1 MGHES
6 GGSSPAGRGHPTLI
20 TGGHLFDTE
29 RPFEVG
35 DLLIEDGAIAR
46 AGGRIDAP
54 GADVIDAGGQVVM
67 PGLINAHTHS
77 NQSIEKGLCDA
88 LPLDA
93 WMVVASYGGAGA
105 TLEPKDL
112 YLSTMVG
119 ALEMLE
125 TGTTAVLDCP
135 RCEGRWFDE
144 GMDRVMS
151 AYADVGMRANVAA
164 QYSDL
169 DFLGSLPLALIGEQ
183 RPDKRTAAVPE
194 LLGRIEPYLER
205 WTGRHPRLRPM
216 LGPSSLPRCSVEL
229 FEASIALARKRGVAL
244 HTHLLSAKSQVPV
257 ARERYGGSTVE
268 FLRRIGALEPWTSF
282 AHAIWLDDREID
294 LLAGSGTMVVHN
306 PVSNLKLG
314 AGIAPVPALLAA
326 GVPVGLGT
334 DGASSNDSQNM
345 FETLKAAAIVQRPVV
360 ARGRWPSAMDA
371 LRMCWDGGARALGQ
385 KVGRLASGYR
395 ADIVLLRTG
404 GLRIGPKDQV
414 ANQLVYAELG
424 RSVETVLVE
433 GEVVVRGGRVV
444 SVDAD
449 AIRRDA
455 QRLVEGIWS
464 SLAERERR
472 FGEVAP
478 MLERLEREVRALPVG
493 FSRFCD

>member
-1 MGHES
+1 MSAES
-6 GGSSPAGRGHPTLI
+6 GTTGEPTLVR
-20 TGGHLFDTE
+20 GGHLFDLE
-29 RPFEVG
+29 RPFEVA
-35 DLLIEDGAIAR
+35 DLLIEDGAISHV
-46 AGGRIDAP
+46 GGGIEAP
-54 GADVIDAGGQVVM
+54 GARVIDAAGRIVM

-105 TLEPKDL
+105 TLRPEDL

-125 TGTTAVLDCP
+125 GGTTAVLDCP
-135 RCEGRWFDE
+135 RCDTRWFDE
-144 GMDRVMS
+144 GMDRIMG

-169 DFLGSLPLALIGEQ
+169 DFFESLPLGLIGEE
-183 RPDKRTAAVPE
+183 RPRARRATVPE

-205 WTGRHPRLRPM
+205 WRGRHPRLRPM

-229 FEASIALARKRGVAL
+229 FEASLALARQQDVAL

-257 ARERYGGSTVE
+257 ARERYGGWTVD
-268 FLRRIGALEPWTSF
+268 FLRRIGGLEPWTSF
-282 AHAIWLDDREID
+282 AHAIWLEDREIEV
-294 LLAGSGTMVVHN
+294 LAGSEAVVVHN

-360 ARGRWPSAMDA
+360 SRERWPTALDS
-371 LRMCWDGGARALGQ
+371 LRMCWEGGAKALGQ
-385 KVGRLASGYR
+385 KLGRLEAGYR
-395 ADIVLLRTG
+395 ADVVLLRTG
-404 GLRIGPKDQV
+404 ELRLGPKEQV

-433 GEVVVRGGRVV
+433 GEVVVREGRVV
-444 SVDAD
+444 SVDA
-449 AIRRDA
+449 AALRSEA
-455 QRLVEGIWS
+455 QRLVDGIWS
-464 SLAERERR
+464 SLPERHAR
-472 FGEVAP
+472 FAEVAP
-478 MLERLEREVRALPVG
+478 MLERLEREVRSLPVG
-493 FSRFCD
+493 FSRFCG

>member
-1 MGHES
+1 MAAE
-6 GGSSPAGRGHPTLI
+6 RPTLI
-20 TGGHLFDTE
+20 RGGHVFDTE
-29 RPFEVG
+29 RPFEVA
-35 DLLIEDGAIAR
+35 DLLIQDGEIAR
-46 AGGRIDAP
+46 VGP
-54 GADVIDAGGQVVM
+54 GIEASGAEVIDASGRIVI

-105 TLEPKDL
+105 TLGPEDL

-125 TGTTAVLDCP
+125 TGTTSVLDCP
-135 RCEGRWFDE
+135 RCDQRWFDE
-144 GMDRVMS
+144 GMDRIMS
-151 AYADVGMRANVAA
+151 AYEDVGMRASVAA

-169 DFLGSLPLALIGEQ
+169 DFFGSLPLGIIGEE

-229 FEASIALARKRGVAL
+229 FEASIALAERRGVPL

-268 FLRRIGALEPWTSF
+268 FLRRIGGLEEWTSF
-282 AHAIWLDDREID
+282 AHAIWLDDREIET
-294 LLAGSGTMVVHN
+294 LAASGTTVVHN

-326 GVPVGLGT
+326 GVGVGLGT

-345 FETLKAAAIVQRPVV
+345 FETLKTAAIVQRPAVT
-360 ARGRWPSAMDA
+360 RERWPTAMQT
-371 LRMCWDGGARALGQ
+371 LRMCWEGGARALQ
-385 KVGRLASGYR
+385 QRVGRLAPGYR
-395 ADIVLLRTG
+395 ADVVLLRTG
-404 GLRIGPKDQV
+404 ELRIAPKDQV

-433 GEVVVRGGRVV
+433 GRVLVREGRVV
-444 SVDAD
+444 SVDA
-449 AIRRDA
+449 ARIRADA
-455 QRLVEGIWS
+455 QRLVDGIWG
-464 SLAERERR
+464 SLAEREKR
-472 FGEVAP
+472 FAEVAP
-478 MLERLEREVRALPVG
+478 LLERLEREVRSLPVG
-493 FSRFCD
+493 FSRFCG

>member
-1 MGHES
+1 MVAE
-6 GGSSPAGRGHPTLI
+6 RPTLI
-20 TGGHLFDTE
+20 RGGHLFDTE

-35 DLLIEDGAIAR
+35 DLLIQDGAIAR
-46 AGGRIDAP
+46 VGPGIEEAGAE
-54 GADVIDAGGQVVM
+54 VIDARGRIVI

-105 TLEPKDL
+105 TLGPDDL

-125 TGTTAVLDCP
+125 TGTTSVLDCP
-135 RCEGRWFDE
+135 RCDQRWFDE
-144 GMDRVMS
+144 GMDRIMS
-151 AYADVGMRANVAA
+151 AYVDVGMRANVAA

-169 DFLGSLPLALIGEQ
+169 DFFGSLPLGIIGEA

-205 WTGRHPRLRPM
+205 WTGRHPRVRPM

-229 FEASIALARKRGVAL
+229 FEASIALAERRGVGL
-244 HTHLLSAKSQVPV
+244 HTHLLSAKSQIPV
-257 ARERYGGSTVE
+257 ARERYGGSTVD
-268 FLRRIGALEPWTSF
+268 FLERIGGLEEWTSF
-282 AHAIWLDDREID
+282 AHAIWLDDREIET
-294 LLAGSGTMVVHN
+294 LAASGTTVVHN

-314 AGIAPVPALLAA
+314 AGIAPVPAFLAA
-326 GVPVGLGT
+326 GVGVGLGT

-345 FETLKAAAIVQRPVV
+345 FETLKTAAIVQRPAVS
-360 ARGRWPSAMDA
+360 RERWPTAMQT
-371 LRMCWDGGARALGQ
+371 LRMCWDGGARAIRQ
-385 KVGRLASGYR
+385 KVGRLAPGYR
-395 ADIVLLRTG
+395 ADVVLLRTG
-404 GLRIGPKDQV
+404 ELRIAPKDQV

-424 RSVETVLVE
+424 RSVDTVMVD
-433 GEVVVRGGRVV
+433 GHVVVRDGQAV

-449 AIRRDA
+449 RIRRDA
-455 QRLVEGIWS
+455 QRLVDGIWG
-464 SLAERERR
+464 SLEEREKR
-472 FGEVAP
+472 FAEVGP
-478 MLERLEREVRALPVG
+478 LLERLEREVRSLPVG
-493 FSRFCD
+493 FSRFCG